1 MMQQVNLLVDELK
14 PTKEALTF
22 RQLMTVWSVFGL
34 LLVLVSG
41 WQGLDL
47 WRLSSQKLENE
58 AQVKNVQQANRALK
72 ARISTEPDPELMAE
86 VESLRQMQAH
96 QELLVNAVA
105 GYESASEQGFSP
117 YLTDLA
123 RHHVKGMWLS
133 QISLADGGARIQ
145 LQGETT
151 DPVFVPAFLKQL
163 SRGESFK
170 GHRFDGF
177 ELEEQES
184 GLLRF
189 DITGPGEARSG

>member
-22 RQLMTVWSVFGL
+22 RQLMMVWGAFGL
-34 LLVLVSG
+34 LLVLLSG

-47 WRLSSQKLENE
+47 WQLSSQKQENE
-58 AQVKNVQQANRALK
+58 AQVRSLQQANQQLK
-72 ARISTEPDPELMAE
+72 ASISTEPDPELKAE
-86 VESLRQMQAH
+86 VESLRQMQEH

-123 RHHVKGMWLS
+123 RHHVQGMWLS
-133 QISLADGGARIQ
+133 QISLRDGGARIH
-145 LQGETT
+145 LTGETV
-151 DPVFVPAFLKQL
+151 DPVYVPAFLKQL

-189 DITGPGEARSG
+189 DINGPGEARSG

>member
-14 PTKEALTF
+14 PAKEALTF
-22 RQLMTVWSVFGL
+22 RQLMMAWGAFGL
-34 LLVLVSG
+34 LLVLFSG
-41 WQGLDL
+41 WQGLDV
-47 WRLSSQKLENE
+47 WKLSSQKQENE
-58 AQVKNVQQANRALK
+58 AQVLSLQKANEKLK
-72 ARISTEPDPELMAE
+72 ARISTEPDPELKAE
-86 VESLRQMQAH
+86 VESLRLMQAH

-133 QISLADGGARIQ
+133 QISLRDGGARIH
-145 LQGETT
+145 LTGETM
-151 DPVFVPAFLKQL
+151 DPVHVPAFLKQL
-163 SRGESFK
+163 SKGESFK

>member
-34 LLVLVSG
+34 LLVLISG

-47 WRLSSQKLENE
+47 WRLNSEKLENE
-58 AQVKNVQQANRALK
+58 AQVKNVQQANEALK
-72 ARISTEPDPELMAE
+72 ARISTEPDPELKAE

-145 LQGETT
+145 LKGETT

-163 SRGESFK
+163 SQGESFK

-189 DITGPGEARSG
+189 DIMGPGEARSG